1 MAYSIFDEKDN
12 RSLKEKAAQN
22 NSFLSTL
29 GQKLN
34 PTSSSKPTFSSTSSK
49 PLGTDP
55 YTHASIPSN
64 TSEPDR
70 LRMLQEQGAAD
81 TKRAKFENSFLGKTA
96 NFFGAAVPTLVK
108 GIVETP
114 QTVFHQGARF
124 AKSAMIN
131 AKNQSEFVPTTGAE
145 KIIYGEQPIKNFR
158 GTGERNIEAFNNSD
172 LVKKTGL
179 NIKNTPMSA
188 LIIGSLSTG
197 VDLASV
203 GLGGEE
209 SVLKNSLLKE
219 GTEQGITK
227 ILRERNF
234 SPETTAQFS
243 KQLAEATKPKEVS
256 AILRDAAAHEAQVLN
271 KKAVTR
277 LGELDSKAK
286 GEHLDPTTG
295 EKIISEPQI
304 LTAQELSE
312 QQFLKKNIDN
322 PAKLSESF
330 RTNVPEEK
338 IKATPEDVST
348 RSIDELKSSRAADD
362 ISSVNKYVEELKA
375 NKTLEPLKV
384 SRQAD
389 GSFKVEDGVH
399 RLEAYKQLG
408 QSDIPV
414 VYTKSAKAAPTVFE
428 KVAQKIDVTDKAL
441 ITEYVDAVNTG
452 KTPNPEVAKKVQEIA
467 QVAELPNAFSGNKAL
482 ANDLTSVLDAER
494 QNVKNTIAENKIV
507 SIPEGKV
514 FKDKN
519 SNTVDQI
526 VNKEGDIVYDKNG
539 TGDIKFGDTGP
550 LTPKKAKQYN
560 ESRNKLQKA
569 WLNIREQV
577 QDRWVKVNKAIKEGG
592 TVDVENNPYI
602 TETLYHGRLGTR
614 VEAIKDEARTIVF
627 DIQKESKATGLKP
640 EVLTKEVNDYLIA
653 KHAPERNA
661 KLGEGAA
668 GMTDAEAKA
677 IVDKVEN
684 GSVFDNQTRYYRGG
698 TSYDPKKVK
707 TDGVSISKSEESA
720 GRFVNKDSS
729 GFPRKGDIQELYLS
743 NDAKIL
749 DPSNLTPDKIKNDLT
764 DDNIFQYARE
774 NGYDAVDLSKIENK
788 TRDSLGYKREEE
800 LRVVNPDV
808 LKTKEQLINSNKKSN
823 SKGEKIQAI
832 AQKITDLNKETLDI
846 LYADGKP
853 WGLITK
859 EQYDAMKSTYKNHV
873 PLNRILDD
881 TGDGDI
887 GSVISGKG
895 LDVRGSGLRRAKGS
909 EKEVSDILGNV
920 VANVAQA
927 TTRIE
932 KNLINYD
939 LYKYAVENPDNGW
952 IGVKNRTPIGKD
964 FEGNMIFKPETN
976 ADTLQMMVDGKTKYL
991 QFKDPA
997 MAETVRG
1004 VNLEHLPPIVSW
1016 VGAFSRLLSNLATR
1030 FNPAFWVTNKFRD
1043 VQDAMI
1049 FASSQGKLSAR
1060 QQLGKQLKLEGEK
1073 AVLDHLRGADTT
1085 GAKLYKQMLEDG
1097 GTTGGMSLS
1106 TKKQVD
1112 LDLDKLRTL
1121 AASKPRQV
1129 IEAVMNKIDQTN
1141 EVIENSTRYVI
1152 YKQALEN
1159 GASRREAAYLAK
1171 ESTVNFNRKGK
1182 SGPVINA
1189 LYMFSNASIQGTAKS
1204 LKSLRNPKTLAYTV
1218 GTLTAATYAVNKYNE
1233 SIDPDWRD
1241 KVSSYER
1248 NGGITVLLPGEN
1260 KQGEHN
1266 RIVIPIPYSIR
1277 FIKGSVDALYDAAD
1291 PKYSG
1296 NSSFG
1301 QVMGS
1306 ITASIADGYNP
1317 LGGTDLVSTITP
1329 TIADLPEE
1337 VIRNKKWSGSKIAP
1351 DYDPNLPASR
1361 KYFDSLKETDFGKIL
1376 IATTKELSDKAN
1388 IEISPEVANY
1398 VFQQLT
1404 GGVGQFG
1411 QKVFGSASKAIQGE
1425 PIPTSEIPFVSRFLK
1440 KGDAQALEK
1449 FGNKQDKGDLNAV
1462 KSEQSKLSFDRQQE
1476 AKDVIAE
1483 IKGKPKEE
1491 VAARLTEIAKTNKP
1505 LAEEIIKQVKDLGKG
1520 LTSEEKQIQSLD
1532 IKNGGRA
1539 KYISLKLA
1547 RLDTPE
1553 EKKAYLL
1560 GLAEKKLIT
1569 AEVVQQMQALKQ
1581 QGQSE

>member
-1 MAYSIFDEKDN
+1 MAYSIFDQQDN
-12 RSLKEKAAQN
+12 RSLKEKAAQSN
-22 NSFLSTL
+22 GFLSTL
-29 GQKLN
+29 SQKLN
-34 PTSSSKPTFSSTSSK
+34 PSPAPKQTFSSTLSK
-49 PLGTDP
+49 TTTTDP
-55 YTHASIPSN
+55 YAHAPIPSN
-64 TSEPDR
+64 TSPADR

-96 NFFGAAVPTLVK
+96 NFFGAAIPTLVK

-114 QTVFHQGARF
+114 KTVFRQGARF
-124 AKSAMIN
+124 AKSAIIN
-131 AKNQSEFVPTTGAE
+131 AQNQSEFVPTTNAE
-145 KIIYGEQPIKNFR
+145 KIVYGDQPIKNFQ
-158 GTGERNIEAFNNSD
+158 GTGQRNIEAFNNSD

-179 NIKNTPMSA
+179 NIKDTPMSA

-209 SVLKNSLLKE
+209 SALKSSLLKE
-219 GTEQGITK
+219 GTEQGIAK
-227 ILRERNF
+227 ILRDKNF
-234 SPETTAQFS
+234 SPETIAQFS
-243 KQLAEATKPKEVS
+243 KPLAQATKPTEVS
-256 AILRDAAAHEAQVLN
+256 AILRDVAAYEAQILN
-271 KKAVTR
+271 KKAVIR

-286 GEHLDPTTG
+286 GEHLDPVTG

-312 QQFLKKNIDN
+312 QQFLKKNINN

-330 RTNVPEEK
+330 RTRVPEEPVK
-338 IKATPEDVST
+338 PVPENVST
-348 RSIDELKSSRAADD
+348 RTIDELKSSRAADD

-408 QSDIPV
+408 KTDIPV

-428 KVAQKIDVTDKAL
+428 KVAQNIDVTDKAL
-441 ITEYVDAVNTG
+441 ITEYIDAVNTG
-452 KTPNPEVAKKVQEIA
+452 KTPNLEVAQKVQEIA
-467 QVAELPNAFSGNKAL
+467 QAAELPNAFAGNKAL

-507 SIPEGKV
+507 NIPEGKV
-514 FKDKN
+514 FKAKD
-519 SNTVDQI
+519 SNQVDQV
-526 VNKEGDIVYDKNG
+526 VNKGGDIVYDKNG
-539 TGDIKFGDTGP
+539 TGDIKVGDTGP

-560 ESRNKLQKA
+560 ENRSKLQKA

-592 TVDVENNPYI
+592 TVTAENNPYI

-640 EVLTKEVNDYLIA
+640 EVFTKEVNDYLIA

-668 GMTDAEAKA
+668 GMTDAEAQA
-677 IVDKVEN
+677 TVERIEGSKN
-684 GSVFDNQTRYYRGG
+684 GKQ
-698 TSYDPKKVK
+698 
-707 TDGVSISKSEESA
+707 
-720 GRFVNKDSS
+720 
-729 GFPRKGDIQELYLS
+729 
-743 NDAKIL
+743 
-749 DPSNLTPDKIKNDLT
+749 
-764 DDNIFQYARE
+764 
-774 NGYDAVDLSKIENK
+774 
-788 TRDSLGYKREEE
+788 
-800 LRVVNPDV
+800 
-808 LKTKEQLINSNKKSN
+808 
-823 SKGEKIQAI
+823 IQAV
-832 AQKITDLNKETLDI
+832 AQKISDLNKETLDI

-853 WGLITK
+853 WGIITK

-873 PLNRILDD
+873 PLNRILDE

-887 GSVISGKG
+887 GSIISGKG
-895 LDVRGSGLRRAKGS
+895 LDVRGSGLRRARGS
-909 EKEVSDILGNV
+909 DKEVSDILGNV
-920 VANVAQA
+920 VANVTQA

-932 KNLINYD
+932 KNLVNYD
-939 LYKYAVENPDNGW
+939 LYKYAVENPNNGW

-964 FEGNMIFKPETN
+964 FEGNMIFKPETG
-976 ADTLQMMVDGKTKYL
+976 ADTLQMIVDGKTKYL

-1004 VNLEHLPPIVSW
+1004 VNIERLPPIVSW

-1030 FNPAFWVTNKFRD
+1030 FNPEFWVTNKFRD

-1049 FASSQGKLSAR
+1049 FASSQGKLTAR
-1060 QQLGKQLKLEGEK
+1060 QQLGKQLKLEGER
-1073 AVLDHLRGADTT
+1073 AVLDHLRGADTE

-1112 LDLDKLRTL
+1112 LDLEKLRTL
-1121 AASKPRQV
+1121 AASKSRQV
-1129 IEAVMNKIDQTN
+1129 LEAVMNKIDQTN
-1141 EVIENSTRYVI
+1141 EIIENSTRYVV

-1189 LYMFSNASIQGTAKS
+1189 LYMFANASIQGTAKS

-1218 GTLTAATYAVNKYNE
+1218 GTLTAATYAINKYNE
-1233 SIDPDWRD
+1233 NIDENWRD
-1241 KVSSYER
+1241 KVSPYER
-1248 NGGITVLLPGEN
+1248 NGGITVLLPGTN

-1266 RIVIPIPYSIR
+1266 RLVIPIPYSIR
-1277 FIKGSVDALYDAAD
+1277 FIKGSIDALYDAAD

-1296 NSSFG
+1296 SNSFG
-1301 QVMGS
+1301 QVMGN

-1317 LGGTDLVSTITP
+1317 LGGTDLVSAITP
-1329 TIADLPEE
+1329 TVADLPEE

-1361 KYFDSLKETDFGKIL
+1361 KYFDSLKESSFGKVL

-1411 QKVFGSASKAIQGE
+1411 QKVFGSASKAIKGE
-1425 PIPTSEIPFVSRFLK
+1425 HVPVSEIPFASRFLK
-1440 KGDAQALEK
+1440 EGDPQALEK
-1449 FGNKQDKGDLNAV
+1449 FGNKQDKGDLNTV
-1462 KSEQSKLSFDRQQE
+1462 KTEQSKESFDRQQE

-1491 VAARLTEIAKTNKP
+1491 VAARLTDIAKTNKP
-1505 LAEEIIKQVKDLGKG
+1505 LADEIVKQVKDLGKG

-1547 RLDTPE
+1547 RLNTPE

-1560 GLAEKKLIT
+1560 DLAQKKLLT